1 MKKLSLLTLLAI
13 SLTACESINTALETA
28 NSVLETTNSVLGA
41 NSSSSKSSAKGRK
54 VFARIPDKTTK
65 EYEIKNFVI
74 YRGATIEG
82 WKSQG
87 IPDKIEY
94 EASGEVYNKSNMY
107 ATDLRISIPAYDP
120 QGFNCGVV
128 HIKSDRI
135 MDKGEKA
142 RIIADYPMN
151 KINNDC
157 KLDISKMD
165 ISFGSLTP
173 YRK

>member
-1 MKKLSLLTLLAI
+1 MKKLLLLTTLVV
-13 SLTACESINTALETA
+13 SLTACEGVNTALETA

-65 EYEIKNFVI
+65 EYEMKNFVI

-107 ATDLRISIPAYDP
+107 ATQLHISIPAYDP
-120 QGFNCGVV
+120 QGFKCGTVYFE
-128 HIKSDRI
+128 SDRN

-142 RIIADYPMN
+142 RITGNPMN
-151 KINNDC
+151 KINSDC